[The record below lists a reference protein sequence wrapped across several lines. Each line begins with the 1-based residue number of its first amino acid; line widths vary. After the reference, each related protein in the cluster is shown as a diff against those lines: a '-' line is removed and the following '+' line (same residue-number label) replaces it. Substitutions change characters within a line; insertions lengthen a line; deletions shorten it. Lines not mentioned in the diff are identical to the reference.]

1 MLPYSKIDPLLVT
14 LSIYTKRYGKSY
26 SIEALTA
33 DLPVAPGKAT
43 AEMFSIH
50 NPKAVFSRAASRA
63 GFKAKLVERQIQ
75 AISSLVLPVILILK
89 EQNACI
95 LEQID
100 TAKGEALI
108 ILPEDEEGIEQWIDL
123 KTLQDQYLGFAYYL
137 KKNRSFNQ
145 FVDPLIH
152 TNKESWFWGS
162 LKHSRQIYSDVLI
175 ASLVINLFV
184 LASPLFTMNVYDRVV
199 PNDATET
206 LYVLALGVVVVYLL
220 DIVLKF
226 TRSYFLE
233 MAAKKSDVIISS
245 ILFQKVMNLKFANVP
260 ESVGSF
266 ANNLKEFDSIRSFLA
281 TSTLTLLID
290 LPFTVIFLIVIYIIG
305 GVITFVP
312 FIFILFIVGYALSIK
327 GSLQRSVEST
337 YHANAAKNAVLV
349 ESLNALETIK
359 TMGISNH
366 SQYIWEEATG
376 DVANKGLA
384 SRILSNSLGS
394 VTTFLIQLCNV
405 IILIVGVYLIKEHE
419 MSMGGL
425 IAVVILASRALAPMG
440 QVASLS
446 ANYEH
451 TKTAYKTLDNI
462 MNLPEERP
470 AEKEF
475 LHLSKFTGLIEFRD
489 VTFTYPNET
498 APIFENL
505 SFTIHPGEKVAF
517 IGKIGS
523 GKTTVLKLILGL
535 YTPDKGSVLIDNIDI
550 NQIDPADLRQN
561 IGYVAQE
568 VTLFRGTVKTNIIAK
583 APYAD
588 DGAILRAA
596 KIGGV
601 DEFVQYHPKG
611 FDMPVRERGDGISG
625 GQRQSIGIARA
636 FLLNSPILLLDEP
649 GNSMDEMNTL
659 HLIQNIIEHSK
670 EKTLLLSTHDS
681 RMLKMVSRV
690 IVLDRG
696 HVVIDGQ
703 KQEVMTTLMKSK
715 PQMRDSHD

>member
-1 MLPYSKIDPLLVT
+1 MLKYATIDPLLAS
-14 LSIYTKRYGKSY
+14 LSIFTKRYGRSF
-26 SIEALTA
+26 SVEALTA
-33 DLPVAPGKAT
+33 DLPVAPGKAA
-43 AEMFSIH
+43 AEMFSIN
-50 NPKAVFSRAASRA
+50 NPKAVFSRACARA
-63 GFKAKLVERQIQ
+63 GFKSKLVQRPLLN
-75 AISSLVLPVILILK
+75 ISPLVLPVILILK
-89 EQNACI
+89 EQSACI
-95 LEQID
+95 LEKID
-100 TAKGEALI
+100 LQNNQVFV
-108 ILPEDEEGIEQWIDL
+108 ILPEDEEGVEKWIDI
-123 KTLQDQYLGFAYYL
+123 KSLQEQYLGFAFYL
-137 KKNRSFNQ
+137 KKDQNFHQ

-152 TNKESWFWGS
+152 TNKDSWFWGS
-162 LKHSRQIYSDVLI
+162 LKHSKKIYSDVII

-199 PNDATET
+199 PNDARDT
-206 LYVLALGVVVVYLL
+206 LYVLALGVVVVYFL
-220 DIVLKF
+220 DIALKF
-226 TRSYFLE
+226 VRSYFLE
-233 MAAKKSDVIISS
+233 TAAKKSDVIISS
-245 ILFQKVMNLKFANVP
+245 ILFQKVMNLKFAHMP

-290 LPFTVIFLIVIYIIG
+290 LPFTLIFLVVIFIIG
-305 GVITFVP
+305 GIITIVP
-312 FIFILFIVGYALSIK
+312 IIFIILIMAYALSIK

-337 YHANAAKNAVLV
+337 YHASANKNAVLI
-349 ESLNALETIK
+349 ESLNALETIR

-376 DVANKGLA
+376 DVASKGLA

-394 VTTFLIQLCNV
+394 VTSFLIQLSNV
-405 IILIVGVYLIKEHE
+405 VILIVGVYLIKDLE
-419 MSMGGL
+419 MTTGGL
-425 IAVVILASRALAPMG
+425 IAVVILSSRALAPMG

-470 AEKEF
+470 VEKEF
-475 LHLSKFTGLIEFRD
+475 LHFEKFTGTIEFRD

-498 APIFENL
+498 TPIFENL
-505 SFTIHPGEKVAF
+505 SFTIHPRERVAF

-523 GKTTVLKLILGL
+523 GKTTVLKLLLGL
-535 YTPDKGSVLIDNIDI
+535 YTPDKGSILLDNIDI
-550 NQIDPADLRQN
+550 NQIDPADIRQN

-568 VTLFRGTVKTNIIAK
+568 VTLFRGTVKSNIVAK

-611 FDMPVRERGDGISG
+611 FDMPIRERGDGISG
-625 GQRQSIGIARA
+625 GQRQSIGVARA
-636 FLLNSPILLLDEP
+636 FLVDSPIMLLDEP
-649 GNSMDEMNTL
+649 GNSMDESSVL
-659 HLIQNIIEHSK
+659 RLVQNINENTK
-670 EKTLLLSTHDS
+670 DKTLLLSTHDT
-681 RMLKMVSRV
+681 RMLRLVNRV

-696 HVVIDGQ
+696 KIVMDGS
-703 KQEVMTTLMKSK
+703 KQDVMSALMKNHT
-715 PQMRDSHD
+715 QMRPSHE

>member
-1 MLPYSKIDPLLVT
+1 MDKYSKIDPLLVS
-14 LSIYTKRYGKSY
+14 LSIFTKRYGKSY

-33 DLPVAPGKAT
+33 DLPIAPGKAT

-63 GFKAKLVERQIQ
+63 GFKAKLVERSIR
-75 AISSLVLPVILILK
+75 AISPLVLPVILILK
-89 EQNACI
+89 DQNTCI
-95 LEQID
+95 LEKID
-100 TAKGEALI
+100 FAKEEAFV
-108 ILPEDEEGIEQWIDL
+108 ILPEEEEGIEQWIS
-123 KTLQDQYLGFAYYL
+123 LQSLEEQYLGFAYYL
-137 KKNRSFNQ
+137 KKSRSFNQ
-145 FVDPLIH
+145 YVDPLIH
-152 TNKESWFWGS
+152 TKKESWFWGS
-162 LKHSRQIYSDVLI
+162 LKYSRKIYSDVLL

-206 LYVLALGVVVVYLL
+206 LYVLALGVIVVYLL
-220 DIVLKF
+220 DILLKF

-233 MAAKKSDVIISS
+233 TAAKKSDIIISS
-245 ILFQKVMNLKFANVP
+245 ILFQKVMNLKFANIP

-281 TSTLTLLID
+281 TSTLALLID
-290 LPFTVIFLIVIYIIG
+290 LPFTIIFLLVIYILG
-305 GVITFVP
+305 GVITWVP
-312 FIFILFIVGYALSIK
+312 LVFILLIVGYALSIK
-327 GSLQRSVEST
+327 NSLQRSVEST

-349 ESLNALETIK
+349 ESLNTLETIK
-359 TMGISNH
+359 TLGINSH

-376 DVANKGLA
+376 DVASKGLT

-394 VTTFLIQLCNV
+394 VTTFLIQLSNV

-419 MSMGGL
+419 MTMGGL
-425 IAVVILASRALAPMG
+425 IAVVILSSRALAPMG
-440 QVASLS
+440 QIASLS

-451 TKTAYKTLDNI
+451 TKTAYQTLDNI

-475 LHLSKFTGLIEFRD
+475 LNLPKFTGLIEFRD
-489 VTFTYPNET
+489 VTFTYPNEIS
-498 APIFENL
+498 PIFENL
-505 SFTIHPGEKVAF
+505 SFTIHPGERVAF

-523 GKTTVLKLILGL
+523 GKTTILKLILGL
-535 YTPDKGSVLIDNIDI
+535 YAPDKGSILIDNIDI

-561 IGYVAQE
+561 ISYVAQE

-596 KIGGV
+596 KVGGV

-611 FDMPVRERGDGISG
+611 FDMPIRERGDGISG

-636 FLLNSPILLLDEP
+636 FLLDAPILLLDEP
-649 GNSMDEMNTL
+649 GNSMDESSSL
-659 HLIQNIIEHSK
+659 HLIQNINENSTD
-670 EKTLLLSTHDS
+670 KTLLLSTHDT
-681 RMLKMVSRV
+681 RMLKLVNRI

-696 HVVIDGQ
+696 KVVMDDS
-703 KQEVMTTLMKSK
+703 KQAVMSALIKNK
-715 PQMRDSHD
+715 PQTRPTND

>member
-1 MLPYSKIDPLLVT
+1 MLNDATVDPLLVS
-14 LSIYTKRYGKSY
+14 LSIFTKRYGKSL
-26 SIEALTA
+26 SVEALTA

-43 AEMFSIH
+43 AEMFSI
-50 NPKAVFSRAASRA
+50 NNSKAVFSRASERA
-63 GFKAKLVERQIQ
+63 GFKSKLVQRSLQN
-75 AISSLVLPVILILK
+75 ISPLVLPVILILK
-89 EQNACI
+89 GQNSCI
-95 LEQID
+95 LEKID
-100 TAKGEALI
+100 FDNNQAFI
-108 ILPEDEEGIEQWIDL
+108 ILPEDDEGVEQWIDMAS
-123 KTLQDQYLGFAYYL
+123 LQEQYLGFAFYL
-137 KKNRSFNQ
+137 KKNRNFNQ

-152 TNKESWFWGS
+152 TNKDSWFWGS
-162 LKHSRQIYSDVLI
+162 LNYSKKIYSDVI
-175 ASLVINLFV
+175 VASLVINLFV

-199 PNDATET
+199 PNDATDT
-206 LYVLALGVVVVYLL
+206 LYVLALGVIVVYFL
-220 DIVLKF
+220 DIALKF
-226 TRSYFLE
+226 VRSYFLE

-245 ILFQKVMNLKFANVP
+245 ILFQKVMNLKFANIP

-290 LPFTVIFLIVIYIIG
+290 LPFTIIFLVVIYIIG
-305 GVITFVP
+305 GVITVVP
-312 FIFILFIVGYALSIK
+312 VIFIILIIAYAVSIK

-337 YHANAAKNAVLV
+337 YHASANKNAVLI
-349 ESLNALETIK
+349 ESLNALETIR

-376 DVANKGLA
+376 DVASKGLT

-394 VTTFLIQLCNV
+394 VTSFLIQLSNV
-405 IILIVGVYLIKEHE
+405 LILIVGVYLIKELE
-419 MSMGGL
+419 MTMGGL
-425 IAVVILASRALAPMG
+425 IAVVILSSRALAPMG

-470 AEKEF
+470 EEKEF
-475 LHLSKFTGLIEFRD
+475 LHFEKFSGLIEFRN

-498 APIFENL
+498 SPIFENL
-505 SFTIHPGEKVAF
+505 SFTIQPGERVAF

-523 GKTTVLKLILGL
+523 GKTTVLKLLLGL
-535 YTPDKGSVLIDNIDI
+535 YTPDKGSILLDNIDI
-550 NQIDPADLRQN
+550 NQIDPVDVRQN
-561 IGYVAQE
+561 IGYVAQD
-568 VTLFRGTVKTNIIAK
+568 VTLFRGTVRSNIVTK

-601 DEFVQYHPKG
+601 DDFVQYHPKG

-625 GQRQSIGIARA
+625 GQRQSIGVSRA
-636 FLLNSPILLLDEP
+636 FLLDSPIMLLDEP
-649 GNSMDEMNTL
+649 GNSMDESSTM
-659 HLIQNIIEHSK
+659 HLIQNIIENTK
-670 EKTLLLSTHDS
+670 QKTLLLSTHDT
-681 RMLKMVSRV
+681 RMLKMVTRI

-696 HVVIDGQ
+696 KIILNGA
-703 KQEVMTTLMKSK
+703 KQEVMSVLMKTHA
-715 PQMRDSHD
+715 QTGETHE

>member
-63 GFKAKLVERQIQ
+63 GFKAKLVERPIQ

-462 MNLPEERP
+462 MSLPEERP

>member
-1 MLPYSKIDPLLVT
+1 MLPYTKIDPLLVA

-26 SIEALTA
+26 SIEAITA

-63 GFKAKLVERQIQ
+63 GFKAKLVQRPING
-75 AISSLVLPVILILK
+75 ISPLVLPVILILK
-89 EQNACI
+89 DQSACI

-100 TAKGEALI
+100 RNKKEALI
-108 ILPEDEEGIEQWIDL
+108 IVPEDDEGVEQWIDL
-123 KTLQDQYLGFAYYL
+123 KTLEDQYLGFAYYL

-162 LKHSRQIYSDVLI
+162 LKHSRKIYSDVLI

-206 LYVLALGVVVVYLL
+206 LYVLAFGVVIVYLL
-220 DIVLKF
+220 DIILKF

-233 MAAKKSDVIISS
+233 TAAKKSDVIISS

-281 TSTLTLLID
+281 TSTLTMLID
-290 LPFTVIFLIVIYIIG
+290 LPFTIIFLIVIYIIG
-305 GVITFVP
+305 GVITLVP
-312 FIFILFIVGYALSIK
+312 VIFIVLIVGYALSIK

-359 TMGISNH
+359 TMGIGNH

-376 DVANKGLA
+376 DVASKGLS

-405 IILIVGVYLIKEHE
+405 IILIVGVYLIKDHE
-419 MSMGGL
+419 MTMGGL

-451 TKTAYKTLDNI
+451 TKTAYKTLNNI

-470 AEKEF
+470 SEKEF

-498 APIFENL
+498 APIFEHL
-505 SFTIHPGEKVAF
+505 SFTINPGERVAF

-523 GKTTVLKLILGL
+523 GKTTILKLLLGL
-535 YTPDKGSVLIDNIDI
+535 YTPDKGSILIDNIDI

-636 FLLNSPILLLDEP
+636 FLLDSPILLLDEP
-649 GNSMDEMNTL
+649 GNSMDEINVL
-659 HLIQNIIEHSK
+659 RLIQHITENSK
-670 EKTLLLSTHDS
+670 EKTLLLSTHDT
-681 RMLKMVSRV
+681 RMLKMVNRIV
-690 IVLDRG
+690 VLDRG
-696 HVVIDGQ
+696 KVVMDGE
-703 KQEVMTTLMKSK
+703 KQEVMSALMKTK
-715 PQMRDSHD
+715 PQMRGAHD

>member
-1 MLPYSKIDPLLVT
+1 MLKYSKIDPLLVS
-14 LSIYTKRYGKSY
+14 LSIFTKRYGKSY

-33 DLPVAPGKAT
+33 DLPIAPGKAT
-43 AEMFSIH
+43 AEMFSI
-50 NPKAVFSRAASRA
+50 NSPKAVFSRAASRA
-63 GFKAKLVERQIQ
+63 GFKAKLVERSLKT
-75 AISSLVLPVILILK
+75 ISPLVLPVILILK
-89 EQNACI
+89 DQSACI
-95 LEQID
+95 LEKID
-100 TAKGEALI
+100 PAKEEAFI
-108 ILPEDEEGIEQWIDL
+108 IVPDDDEGIEQWIAL
-123 KTLQDQYLGFAYYL
+123 NTLEEQYLGFAYYL
-137 KKNRSFNQ
+137 KKSRSFNQ

-152 TNKESWFWGS
+152 TNKDSWFWGS
-162 LKHSRQIYSDVLI
+162 LKHSRKIYSDVLV

-206 LYVLALGVVVVYLL
+206 LYVLALGVIVVYFL

-233 MAAKKSDVIISS
+233 TAAKKSDIIISS
-245 ILFQKVMNLKFANVP
+245 ILFQKVMNLKFANIP

-290 LPFTVIFLIVIYIIG
+290 LPFTIIFLCVIYIIG
-305 GVITFVP
+305 GVITLVP
-312 FIFILFIVGYALSIK
+312 VIFILLILGYALSIK

-349 ESLNALETIK
+349 ESLNTLETIK
-359 TMGISNH
+359 TLGINSH

-376 DVANKGLA
+376 VVAAKGLT

-394 VTTFLIQLCNV
+394 VTSFLIQLSNV
-405 IILIVGVYLIKEHE
+405 LILIVGVYLIKDHE
-419 MSMGGL
+419 MTMGGL
-425 IAVVILASRALAPMG
+425 IAVVILSSRALAPMG

-451 TKTAYKTLDNI
+451 TKTAYMTLDNI

-470 AEKEF
+470 SEKEF
-475 LHLSKFTGLIEFRD
+475 LNLPKFTGLIEFRD
-489 VTFTYPNET
+489 VTFTYPNEVS
-498 APIFENL
+498 PIFENL
-505 SFTIHPGEKVAF
+505 SFTVHPGERVGF

-523 GKTTVLKLILGL
+523 GKTTILKLVLGL
-535 YTPDKGSVLIDNIDI
+535 YTPDQGSILIDNIDI

-561 IGYVAQE
+561 IAYVAQE
-568 VTLFRGTVKTNIIAK
+568 VTLFRGTVKSNIIAK

-596 KIGGV
+596 KIGHV
-601 DEFVQYHPKG
+601 DDFVQYHPKG

-636 FLLNSPILLLDEP
+636 FLLDSPILLLDEP
-649 GNSMDEMNTL
+649 GNSMDESCTL
-659 HLIQNIIEHSK
+659 RVIQNINENSK
-670 EKTLLLSTHDS
+670 EKTLLLATHDT
-681 RMLKMVSRV
+681 RMLQMVNR
-690 IVLDRG
+690 IIILDRG
-696 HVVIDGQ
+696 KIVMDGS
-703 KQEVMTTLMKSK
+703 KQDVMSALMKNK
-715 PQMRDSHD
+715 TQTRHANE

>member
-63 GFKAKLVERQIQ
+63 GFKAKLVERPIQ

>member
-1 MLPYSKIDPLLVT
+1 MLKYAKIDPLLVT
-14 LSIYTKRYGKSY
+14 LSIFTKRYGKSF
-26 SIEALTA
+26 SVEALTA

-43 AEMFSIH
+43 AEMFSL
-50 NPKAVFSRAASRA
+50 NNSKAVFSRASARA
-63 GFKAKLVERQIQ
+63 GFKSKIVQRTLAD
-75 AISSLVLPVILILK
+75 ISPLVLPVILILK
-89 EQNACI
+89 DQNACI
-95 LEQID
+95 LEKID
-100 TAKGEALI
+100 LEQGGAFI
-108 ILPEDEEGIEQWIDL
+108 ILPEDEEGVEQWVEL
-123 KTLQDQYLGFAYYL
+123 KELEKQYLGFAFYL
-137 KKNRSFNQ
+137 KKSRSFHQ

-152 TNKESWFWGS
+152 MQKESWFWGS
-162 LKHSRQIYSDVLI
+162 LKYSRKIYADVII

-206 LYVLALGVVVVYLL
+206 LYVLALGVVVVYFL
-220 DIVLKF
+220 DIILKF
-226 TRSYFLE
+226 ARSYFLE
-233 MAAKKSDVIISS
+233 IAAKKSDVIISS
-245 ILFQKVMNLKFANVP
+245 ILFQKVMNLKFSNIP

-281 TSTLTLLID
+281 TSTLALVID
-290 LPFTVIFLIVIYIIG
+290 LPFTIIFIVVIYIIG
-305 GVITFVP
+305 GIISIIPIV
-312 FIFILFIVGYALSIK
+312 FIFLIMAYALAIK

-337 YHANAAKNAVLV
+337 YHASANKNAVLI
-349 ESLNALETIK
+349 ESLNALETIR

-376 DVANKGLA
+376 DVASKGLT
-384 SRILSNSLGS
+384 SRVLSNSLGS
-394 VTTFLIQLCNV
+394 VTSFLIQLSNV
-405 IILIVGVYLIKEHE
+405 FILIAGVYLIKELE
-419 MSMGGL
+419 MTMGGL
-425 IAVVILASRALAPMG
+425 IAVVILSSRALAPMG

-475 LHLSKFTGLIEFRD
+475 LRFSKFSGLIEFRD

-505 SFTIHPGEKVAF
+505 SFTIHPGEHVAF

-523 GKTTVLKLILGL
+523 GKTTVLKLLLGL
-535 YTPDKGSVLIDNIDI
+535 YTPDKGSVLMDNIDI
-550 NQIDPADLRQN
+550 NQIDPADIRQN
-561 IGYVAQE
+561 IGYVAQDI
-568 VTLFRGTVKTNIIAK
+568 TLFRGTVKSNIVSK

-588 DGAILRAA
+588 DGAIIRAA

-636 FLLNSPILLLDEP
+636 FLVDAPILLLDEP
-649 GNSMDEMNTL
+649 GNSMDESCLLRMIQKINENT
-659 HLIQNIIEHSK
+659 K
-670 EKTLLLSTHDS
+670 DKTLLLSTHDT
-681 RMLKMVSRV
+681 RMLKMVNRI

-696 HVVIDGQ
+696 KIVLDGS
-703 KQEVMTTLMKSK
+703 KQEVMSALMRNNAKVS
-715 PQMRDSHD
+715 QSNE